1 MERWLIISGIL
12 LILLGLTI
20 KYVPWL
26 VNWFGKL
33 PGDIFYDKGDVKV
46 FFPITSMLLIS
57 VLLSLLIRLIKR
69 FM

>member
-1 MERWLIISGIL
+1 MERWLIYTGIFL
-12 LILLGLTI
+12 VLMGVII
-20 KYVPWL
+20 KYIPWL
-26 VNWFGKL
+26 VSWFGKL

-57 VLLSLLIRLIKR
+57 VILTILIRIIKK

>member
-12 LILLGLTI
+12 LILLGLTV
-20 KYVPWL
+20 KYIPWL
-26 VNWFGKL
+26 INWFGKL

-57 VLLSLLIRLIKR
+57 VVLTILIRIIRRL
-69 FM
+69 M